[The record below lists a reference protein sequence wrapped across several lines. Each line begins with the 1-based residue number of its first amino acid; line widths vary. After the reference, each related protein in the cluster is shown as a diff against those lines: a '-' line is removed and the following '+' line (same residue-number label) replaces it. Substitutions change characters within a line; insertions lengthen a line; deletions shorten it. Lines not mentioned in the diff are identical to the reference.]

1 MKSFRT
7 LSLLLATLLLGLGV
21 SLQTASAQGLAE
33 RRAIKEYQEKKYPDL
48 KKKIDEAAGF
58 EVKVTVNWDE
68 LTVEGQS
75 ENYMND
81 TYFSDIYFY
90 PLIEA
95 LKSVTKDEMGKQALK
110 AKLKEVVIKYD
121 SSTAPISNYEEGWP
135 FKDGILTINYQPGV
149 NSSGRDSSEFK
160 DRVSALTKNLE
171 KGL

>member
-1 MKSFRT
+1 MG
-7 LSLLLATLLLGLGV
+7 LALFAIILGFGLG
-21 SLQTASAQGLAE
+21 LQTASAQGLAE
-33 RRAIKEYQEKKYPDL
+33 RRAIKEYQEKKYPEL

-58 EVKVTVNWDE
+58 EVKVSVNWDE
-68 LTVEGQS
+68 LMIADQAD
-75 ENYMND
+75 NYMND

-95 LKSVTKDEMGKQALK
+95 LKSITRDEMGKNSLK

-121 SSTAPISNYEEGWP
+121 SSTAPISNYEDGWP

-149 NSSGRDSSEFK
+149 NSSGRDTQDYK
-160 DRVSALTKNLE
+160 DRVAALTKNLE